1 MAIIESYGSQSASN
15 GKKIG
20 KLISDDMSL
29 KGGFLGDLTKNPWNF
44 SLNIFL
50 LSQSSDKYCYGVGD
64 VMLKLD
70 IILRN

>member
-1 MAIIESYGSQSASN
+1 
-15 GKKIG
+15 
-20 KLISDDMSL
+20 MSL